1 MNWTNWSTDDL
12 IRIVAAGGSV
22 RVSATRI
29 GAPELVRVAAAM
41 VQRSRLI
48 VTGCGRLSVEDAVA
62 IAATS
67 TGVVLFDD

>member
-29 GAPELVRVAAAM
+29 GASDLVRVAAAM

-48 VTGCGRLSVEDAVA
+48 VTGCGRLSVEEAVT
-62 IAATS
+62 IASAS
-67 TGVVLFDD
+67 SGVVLFDD